1 MEKLTA
7 IIPTYNEAHNIEDVL
22 QSVSFADEIMVV
34 DSFSKDNTFALAK
47 KHTNF
52 IIQREYGY
60 SASQKNWA
68 IPQANN
74 QWILLVDADERVT
87 PELKEEILSLLKSP
101 KINDYDGYWIY
112 RKNWFMG
119 KEVKHGGFRRDKV
132 IRLFKRD
139 TCRYEDKEVHAEI
152 TTKGKIGFLK
162 EKLTHNTYISFDH
175 HVEKLNRYAW
185 LQANDYND
193 KTGTLTPF
201 HFVVKPTYRFFK
213 HYIYQGGF
221 RDGFVGYVLA
231 FFQSYAVFMR
241 YVKIWL
247 LRKNIK

>member
-7 IIPTYNEAHNIEDVL
+7 IIPTFNESHNIDEVL
-22 QSVSFADEIMVV
+22 KSVDFADEIMIV
-34 DSFSKDNTFALAK
+34 DSFSTDDTIEKAK

-87 PELKEEILSLLKSP
+87 PELKNEIIELLKSP
-101 KINDYDGYWIY
+101 SINDYDGYWIY
-112 RKNWFMG
+112 RLNEFMG
-119 KEVKHGGFRRDKV
+119 QKIKFGGFRNDRV

-139 TCRYEDKEVHAEI
+139 TCRYEDKQVHAEI
-152 TTKGKIGFLK
+152 TTKGKIGKLK
-162 EKLTHNTYISFDH
+162 NKLTHNTYISFDH
-175 HVEKLNRYAW
+175 HIEKLNRYAW
-185 LQANDYND
+185 YQANDFN
-193 KTGTLTPF
+193 KSTGVLTPY
-201 HFVVKPTYRFFK
+201 HFVIKPAWRFFK
-213 HYIYQGGF
+213 HYIVQGGF
-221 RDGFVGYVLA
+221 RDGFVGLTLA
-231 FFQSYAVFMR
+231 FFQYYAVFTR

-247 LRKNIK
+247 LRKNMK